1 MMRIV
6 LRDIPSS
13 ALFYSEKDGSYT
25 VFLEMENGCVKD
37 PITCLRQNSNGDK
50 EFMEKYYE
58 DMLPYIDDVV
68 IKRLLIESMIIDTK
82 IAIEH
87 YIDAIND
94 ATPEELNRKI
104 GEIDPT
110 KWWTS
115 LYPTRLELYTEHIS
129 NEKKALKKYKEML
142 NKLKGKEESVD
153 NNNFKFS

>member
-1 MMRIV
+1 N
-6 LRDIPSS
+6 LS
-13 ALFYSEKDGSYT
+13 SEKDGLFI

-37 PITCLRQNSNGDK
+37 PITCLRQNSSGDK

-82 IAIEH
+82 ITIER

-115 LYPTRLELYTEHIS
+115 LYPTRLELYTEHIFS
-129 NEKKALKKYKEML
+129 EKRALKKYLEML
-142 NKLKGKEESVD
+142 KELQEKEESVD
-153 NNNFKFS
+153 NDNVDFY